1 MRRFSQKCSL
11 VALDQDDG
19 IPGADGKTGVKPG
32 RTGVGSGERKVA
44 FIDEYVRTAVD
55 EGTVIVKTGWE
66 YLAEEVE
73 EEKPIYEAMLDESVI
88 PEY

>member
-19 IPGADGKTGVKPG
+19 IPGADGKTGIKPG

-44 FIDEYVRTAVD
+44 FIDEDRRVQD
-55 EGTVIVKTGWE
+55 EAPGRQAYPTLTPPKKFLFIINALNV
-66 YLAEEVE
+66 AQ
-73 EEKPIYEAMLDESVI
+73 
-88 PEY
+88 